1 MDNFPTTV
9 PHFLTSSTSTSTTSS
24 STLIHSK
31 QPKIMAATTTTT
43 THDDSH
49 NSHFI
54 SSNYTSPQFCYAA
67 PTYWGHQD
75 HQGRRHQF
83 PAGSGSVHQPVP
95 AHRSGMAY
103 HPFMMATGRQ
113 TSGGGVL
120 VGVSEEQERRL
131 LDAWTTKVARSKR
144 RMARQRSLN
153 LVTRQSSPPPSSSTN
168 HHATSFSTATTLGEY
183 TREQPIS
190 GSGDRD
196 LYTFC
201 TPDKKR
207 LRILLKK
214 ELKNSDVGSLGRI
227 VLPKRE
233 AEEKLPTLSD
243 KEGIQVVMRDVY
255 SNREWSLRYKYWSN
269 NKSRMYVLENTG
281 EFVKQNGLEI
291 GDSIALYEDECK
303 NLYISMKK
311 GTKAGTECSPKRH
324 LSNQKITVNDNN
336 NLSNSNSTTT
346 SSDEVYDIHNKAIAN
361 SKTSADHENSFLSG
375 SYDALEEVA
384 RDEEDVSLALLIEQ
398 LNHKEQQEANTL
410 DTTLS
415 HIEYGNINDSSSISY
430 NDVVISCSE
439 GMHSS
444 DQTKIEEAVQPAPC
458 QPSPWWRS
466 FDEHFEDC
474 YGGLDTL
481 PEVGQYE
488 YYGTSSTLFDH
499 RFMSDN

>member
-1 MDNFPTTV
+1 
-9 PHFLTSSTSTSTTSS
+9 
-24 STLIHSK
+24 
-31 QPKIMAATTTTT
+31 MAATTTTT

-54 SSNYTSPQFCYAA
+54 SSIHTSPQFCYAA

-75 HQGRRHQF
+75 HQGRRYQF
-83 PAGSGSVHQPVP
+83 PAGSGSVHQPAA

-153 LVTRQSSPPPSSSTN
+153 LVTTQSSPPPSSSTN
-168 HHATSFSTATTLGEY
+168 HHAVTSVSTATTLGEY
-183 TREQPIS
+183 RRNSPFLAPATEIS
-190 GSGDRD
+190 
-196 LYTFC
+196 
-201 TPDKKR
+201 TPF
-207 LRILLKK
+207 
-214 ELKNSDVGSLGRI
+214 
-227 VLPKRE
+227 VLQIR
-233 AEEKLPTLSD
+233 
-243 KEGIQVVMRDVY
+243 R
-255 SNREWSLRYKYWSN
+255 YWSN

-324 LSNQKITVNDNN
+324 LSNQKITVNDHN

-346 SSDEVYDIHNKAIAN
+346 SSDEVYDIHNKAIAS

-415 HIEYGNINDSSSISY
+415 HIEYGNNNDSSSISY

-439 GMHSS
+439 GMPSS